1 MNAKKNLT
9 TFMIAMAGGIFALG
23 ATGLFK
29 TVTTKRVSVQPDDA
43 TVQLTSIDKKPV
55 KSMEDITNALKNKS
69 GGILIEGIYP
79 NGLKAYYGFGM

>member
-1 MNAKKNLT
+1 MNAKKILA

-29 TVTTKRVSVQPDDA
+29 TVTTKKVSVQPEIP
-43 TVQLTSIDKKPV
+43 VQLTSIDKKPV
-55 KSMEDITNALKNKS
+55 KSTEDITNALKKKS